1 VLATDELLLD
11 AGDVLVGVVFGL
23 AFGFAGG
30 GWSAGTAPALVNG
43 VMLAC

>member
-1 VLATDELLLD
+1 MLATDELLLD

-30 GWSAGTAPALVNG
+30 ACSAGTAPALVSG
-43 VMLAC
+43 VILAC